1 MPNTNYHGHNNNH
14 RSNQRMDESD
24 TSNPD
29 IFLKKF
35 SVCSTLYQNNNT
47 NNKTITS
54 LDNTSTIKKRAFTF
68 IENENNQRI
77 SSSVSSNNESDI
89 IR

>member
-1 MPNTNYHGHNNNH
+1 MPNTNYHS
-14 RSNQRMDESD
+14 SNQRVDESD

-35 SVCSTLYQNNNT
+35 SVCSTLYQKT
-47 NNKTITS
+47 NNKNANTS
-54 LDNTSTIKKRAFTF
+54 QNNTSTIKKRPFTF
-68 IENENNQRI
+68 IENENNQQI
-77 SSSVSSNNESDI
+77 SSSVSSSNNESDI